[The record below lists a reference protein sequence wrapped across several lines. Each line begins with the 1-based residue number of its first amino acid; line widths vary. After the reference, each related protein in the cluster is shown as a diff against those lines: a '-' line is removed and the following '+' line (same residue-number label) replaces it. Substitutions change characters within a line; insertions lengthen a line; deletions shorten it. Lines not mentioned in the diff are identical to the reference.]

1 MTENEIA
8 RNKLCNIL
16 QTNADLP
23 IMADVDSEIV
33 TEDGCGWWLG
43 EVKDAY
49 IKEVWVGKQMV
60 HEKEDALMDIV
71 DFMEV
76 EFPEKLPDVVM
87 VDDTKVLENFVKNL
101 PWKKAIIVQVSTVD
115 SLEGDN
121 NE

>member
-43 EVKDAY
+43 EVKDACEG
-49 IKEVWVGKQMV
+49 IEAQLLPFCRLSEAMRKEGGK
-60 HEKEDALMDIV
+60 
-71 DFMEV
+71 
-76 EFPEKLPDVVM
+76 P
-87 VDDTKVLENFVKNL
+87 
-101 PWKKAIIVQVSTVD
+101 
-115 SLEGDN
+115 
-121 NE
+121 